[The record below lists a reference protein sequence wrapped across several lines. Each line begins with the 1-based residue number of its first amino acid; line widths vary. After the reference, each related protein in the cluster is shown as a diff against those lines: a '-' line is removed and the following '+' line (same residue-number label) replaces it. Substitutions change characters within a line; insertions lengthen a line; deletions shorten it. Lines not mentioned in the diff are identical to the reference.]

1 MPYWN
6 TSLSFLS
13 WEKMIMNC
21 TIWGIHSHLME
32 EEIEK
37 TDQEVENQNQLA
49 TGSQE
54 ILITL

>member
-1 MPYWN
+1 MPYGN

-13 WEKMIMNC
+13 WEKMIMNY

-32 EEIEK
+32 EEIEE
-37 TDQEVENQNQLA
+37 TDQEVENQNQLD

>member
-1 MPYWN
+1 
-6 TSLSFLS
+6 
-13 WEKMIMNC
+13 MIMNY

-32 EEIEK
+32 EEIEE
-37 TDQEVENQNQLA
+37 TDQEVENQNQLD